1 MCFGPFIYEH
11 NLRKKASPNQSISST
26 SAYYSE
32 YLAAFYVMKEAYQ
45 HNYRL
50 RAIEWIDI

>member
-1 MCFGPFIYEH
+1 MYEH
-11 NLRKKASPNQSISST
+11 NLRKKASPNQYISSP